1 MWGEFAK
8 QIKQVNR
15 VWSRFFGYG
24 DLTLSWL
31 LIAPLGYFLSM
42 DPVGSAVK
50 NPSAMQGT
58 WVQSL
63 GQEDPQEKEMTTHYI
78 LAWEIHGQR
87 RLVDPTQEIGL
98 QKVEHDL
105 AT

>member
-1 MWGEFAK
+1 
-8 QIKQVNR
+8 
-15 VWSRFFGYG
+15 
-24 DLTLSWL
+24 
-31 LIAPLGYFLSM
+31 
-42 DPVGSAVK
+42 
-50 NPSAMQGT
+50 MQGT

-63 GQEDPQEKEMTTHYI
+63 GQEDPPEKEMTTHYI

>member
-31 LIAPLGYFLSM
+31 LIAPLRYFLSM

-63 GQEDPQEKEMTTHYI
+63 GQEDPPEKEMTTHYI
-78 LAWEIHGQR
+78 LAWEIPWTETLGGP
-87 RLVDPTQEIGL
+87 DPGNRVA
-98 QKVEHDL
+98 KS
-105 AT
+105 